1 MSDRIASSTKVYIW
15 ITQRGKEQ
23 RIWLNSYETVR
34 NPRGVWV
41 LKPRW
46 DDEPQAAGFWSF
58 EAATIIR
65 RRLSEEG
72 FLNPNVHMIRLSLN
86 PTAEEV
92 SAPSPSSTRLGD
104 DTRVPMA
111 FRGLI
116 AVPGTHVQRGRCWYV
131 RFPNSA
137 IESICGDTVE
147 DAVNRV
153 FDMQLQDRAEK
164 ASPPP
169 ATEPERKVNQGPRQR
184 PGDRY

>member
-1 MSDRIASSTKVYIW
+1 MADTISSNTRVCIW
-15 ITQRGKEQ
+15 IVQTQQ

-72 FLNPNVHMIRLSLN
+72 FLNPNVHVVRLSLN
-86 PTAEEV
+86 PTSEEV
-92 SAPSPSSTRLGD
+92 SAPSSTRSGD

-137 IESICGDTVE
+137 TESICGDTVE
-147 DAVNRV
+147 DAINRV
-153 FDMQLQDRAEK
+153 FDMKLEDRAEK
-164 ASPPP
+164 APPP
-169 ATEPERKVNQGPRQR
+169 APEPPKEIRNQPRQR
-184 PGDRY
+184 PGDLY